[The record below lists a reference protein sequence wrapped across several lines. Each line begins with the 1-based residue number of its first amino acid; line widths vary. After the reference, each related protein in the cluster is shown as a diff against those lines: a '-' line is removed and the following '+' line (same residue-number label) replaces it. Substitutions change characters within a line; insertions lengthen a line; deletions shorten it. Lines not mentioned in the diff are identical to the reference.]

1 MFPFHLW
8 PLTAHFY
15 RGRLYL
21 RHLDLADVA
30 TELGTPLYLYDATT
44 IEHAIAAYR
53 RGLRAWPGE
62 ARLAYAAKAWF
73 TLAMAQFLDRR
84 RLGLEVVSEGELAIA
99 EAAGFPPESIHVH
112 GNNKSPA
119 LLRRAL
125 ELGVGAIVLD
135 NLDELDRLEVLAAA
149 QGLTTSQAIWLRLNP
164 DLVAPTH
171 PYRQTGHYGAKFGLS
186 PDEALT
192 AAGRIARHP
201 DLKLVGVHVHIGSQ
215 IFDLEPILAACERLI
230 ELATA
235 LRQRGH
241 VIRFLSPG
249 GGLGQPYHPDDP
261 RFDLV
266 QAVER
271 VARHC
276 AEVWERQNGRI
287 EPPTLVLE
295 PGRSLIAR
303 AGVALYTVGSVRRL
317 ADGSRIV
324 AVDGSMADNIRPA
337 LYGARYTACL
347 PARPLDAASGPCRIV
362 GPLCES
368 GDVLLPAVALPD
380 VRPGDILAVPV
391 SGAYQLSMASNYN
404 AALAPAVYWLEDDH
418 LLLIQRRQ
426 RPADLL
432 QRDLP
437 LPP

>member
-15 RGRLYL
+15 RQRLYL
-21 RHLDLADVA
+21 RHLDLTEVA
-30 TELGTPLYLYDATT
+30 TELGTPLYLYDAITCDD
-44 IEHAIAAYR
+44 AIAAYR
-53 RGLRAWPGE
+53 RGMRDWPGE
-62 ARLAYAAKAWF
+62 ARLAYAAKAWL

-84 RLGLEVVSEGELAIA
+84 NVGLEVVSEGELAIA
-99 EAAGFPPESIHVH
+99 EAAGFPPERIHVH

-125 ELGVGAIVLD
+125 ELGVGAIVVD
-135 NLDELDRLEVLAAA
+135 NLDELDRLEMLAAA
-149 QGLTTSQAIWLRLNP
+149 QALTTSQAVWLRLNP
-164 DLVAPTH
+164 DLIAPTH

-186 PDEALT
+186 PEEALT
-192 AAGRIARHP
+192 AAARIARHP

-215 IFDLEPILAACERLI
+215 MFDLDPLLAACERLI
-230 ELATA
+230 DLAT
-235 LRQRGH
+235 LLHRQGH

-261 RFDLV
+261 RMDLV
-266 QAVER
+266 RAVER
-271 VARHC
+271 IVHRC
-276 AEVWERQNGRI
+276 AEVWKQQNGHV

-295 PGRSLIAR
+295 PGRSLVAR
-303 AGVALYTVGSVRRL
+303 AGVALYTVGSVRHL
-317 ADGSRIV
+317 ADGSRII
-324 AVDGSMADNIRPA
+324 AVDGGMADNIRPA

-347 PARPLDAASGPCRIV
+347 PARPLATPLGPCRVV

-368 GDVLLPAVALPD
+368 GDVLITAVDLPE
-380 VRPGDILAVPV
+380 VRPGDVLAVPV

-404 AALAPAVYWLEDDH
+404 ASLAPPVYWLEDDH